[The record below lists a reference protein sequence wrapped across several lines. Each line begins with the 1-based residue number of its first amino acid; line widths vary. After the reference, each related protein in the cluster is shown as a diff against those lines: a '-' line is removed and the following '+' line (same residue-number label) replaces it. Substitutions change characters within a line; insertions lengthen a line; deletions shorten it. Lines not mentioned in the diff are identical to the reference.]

1 MRLFHVTQE
10 QGWGSRMAAAVC
22 TAVLAAALGALAPS
36 APAAD
41 MEVGSG
47 KPFATIQD
55 AINAA
60 TSGVDRVVVY
70 TGVYNEQVV
79 WNKVVDIV
87 AAAGNDPVLQFLQ
100 AGKGDVIVV
109 GYTGTATWDGIDVVL
124 DQPNSAGTVFFNL
137 NGAGTTTNV
146 RNLRISDTP
155 NAVGGNPKTFFTHGG
170 CTVNIDHLTFASENG
185 IAEGVLFCQ
194 VGSKINVTDS
204 MFIGTSDKFTW
215 INQAGPDATKITCTR
230 CLFTKPDLGGHLVM
244 SYHGEIEL
252 NDCQLI
258 LDGGVKRGVITLN
271 SNQAQKLTLN
281 RCVLDGR
288 KEAGGRVVNIEGDQ
302 TDMQLTNCAL
312 VLRKGAFGVYGSL
325 GGKVGMTHCTVASA
339 SADAANTGVVM
350 NGGESAG
357 KTLTLTLENNV
368 FSLPGSEVGAVSYD
382 ATQGGTLTLTAGTNL
397 RDLAGGGGAATD
409 ALTGTIIDAAAG
421 LAADFIHLASASAA
435 IDAGPDVG
443 VTDDID
449 GESRPAASETPG
461 FDLGADEFQGSAG
474 PAPPSDLVATAG
486 NESVSLTWT
495 APSGG
500 SDVIGYNVYQTS
512 PGEVTKLNTSLVT
525 ETSFVATGLTND
537 VEACFVVRS
546 VAEGDLES
554 SDSNVACATPTAS
567 GALQVPGDCNQ
578 DGKLDISDAVCL
590 LGHLFLGNPTTLPCD
605 GGTIL
610 DPGNLALL
618 NSNGDVKV
626 DLSDAVYT
634 LLYLF
639 NGGTAPVLGTS
650 CQPIGGC
657 PSACSL

>member
-1 MRLFHVTQE
+1 
-10 QGWGSRMAAAVC
+10 MAAAVC

-60 TSGVDRVVVY
+60 ASGVDRVVVY

-87 AAAGNDPVLQFLQ
+87 AAPGNDPVLQFLQ
-100 AGKGDVIVV
+100 AGKGRRDRGGVHGHGDV
-109 GYTGTATWDGIDVVL
+109 GRHRR
-124 DQPNSAGTVFFNL
+124 
-137 NGAGTTTNV
+137 GAGPAEQ
-146 RNLRISDTP
+146 RGDGLFQPERLRHDDERAEP
-155 NAVGGNPKTFFTHGG
+155 EDFRHAERGGWNPKTFFTHGG

-435 IDAGPDVG
+435 IDAAPDVG

-449 GESRPAASETPG
+449 GCARFSGAAP
-461 FDLGADEFQGSAG
+461 DLGADEQGGVLEVGVGKTYATINDAIAAAGSCDQMILVYGDATTPYNEQVLWNKAVNIVAAPGNDPVLQFLQAGKGDVIVVGYTGTATWDGIDVVLDQPNSAG
-474 PAPPSDLVATAG
+474 TVFFNLNGAG
-486 NESVSLTWT
+486 TTTNVRNLRI
-495 APSGG
+495 SGHAERG
-500 SDVIGYNVYQTS
+500 GWKSEDVFHARRLH
-512 PGEVTKLNTSLVT
+512 GE
-525 ETSFVATGLTND
+525 
-537 VEACFVVRS
+537 
-546 VAEGDLES
+546 
-554 SDSNVACATPTAS
+554 
-567 GALQVPGDCNQ
+567 
-578 DGKLDISDAVCL
+578 
-590 LGHLFLGNPTTLPCD
+590 H
-605 GGTIL
+605 
-610 DPGNLALL
+610 
-618 NSNGDVKV
+618 
-626 DLSDAVYT
+626 
-634 LLYLF
+634 
-639 NGGTAPVLGTS
+639 
-650 CQPIGGC
+650 
-657 PSACSL
+657 